1 VQFLTEVHFKVFEYN
16 YWAIEMAKVTRM
28 RLVKVHEVV
37 APIQVADVF
46 TKSLLE
52 EH

>member
-1 VQFLTEVHFKVFEYN
+1 
-16 YWAIEMAKVTRM
+16 M

-52 EH
+52 EHWWWIGKTWMASHHLQTEW